1 MDQLNYETIKNYQ
14 SFTSIHEMDQ
24 AVRGFLYTFKSTL
37 SQGTLKVLRFLW
49 RYSVKVVGVSFA
61 KYDTIATG
69 VNVSRRTVIRAVKVL
84 AELNFI
90 KKIPTA
96 RMSGKQ
102 GVNLYVIQPF
112 EQIDSILQPVSPQD
126 VTADVTPIKAEN
138 KQRSLCE
145 NKKQNRIDVKESLN
159 NQQSIELTN
168 SQHIQ
173 TAEKLATNL
182 PIESHAPAHQ
192 DQKALRSQTAWH
204 ELDTSFLP
212 NYVHK
217 DFIHAAQPFFS
228 IDVIYKL
235 WTKIHLAYKKMNLS
249 ITLDDVMEVIIAD
262 FKQTIFK
269 YKNGQ
274 IHTTFEGYFYTVVYS
289 RLWHLN
295 KTEHIHHLYDQLL
308 K

>member
-1 MDQLNYETIKNYQ
+1 MDRLNYETIKNYQ
-14 SFTSIHEMDQ
+14 SFTSIDEMDQ
-24 AVRGFLYTFKSTL
+24 AVRGFLYKFKSTL
-37 SQGTLKVLRFLW
+37 SEGTLKVLRFLW

-61 KYDTIATG
+61 KYDTIAAE
-69 VNVSRRTVIRAVKVL
+69 VNVSRRTVMRAIKVL

-96 RMSGKQ
+96 RMNGKQ

-112 EQIDSILQPVSPQD
+112 EQINSILQPMSPQD
-126 VTADVTPIKAEN
+126 VMADVTPNKAEN

-145 NKKQNRIDVKESLN
+145 NNKQNRMNVKGSHN
-159 NQQSIELTN
+159 NQQTD
-168 SQHIQ
+168 SQNNH
-173 TAEKLATNL
+173 TAENLATNL
-182 PIESHAPAHQ
+182 PIESHAHSHQ
-192 DQKALRSQTAWH
+192 DQKPLRSQTVWH

-212 NYVHK
+212 SYVHK
-217 DFIHAAQPFFS
+217 DFINAAKPFFS

-235 WTKIHLAYKKMNLS
+235 WTKIHLAYKKLNLS
-249 ITLDDVMEVIIAD
+249 VTLDDIMEVIIAD

-269 YKNGQ
+269 YKSGK

-289 RLWHLN
+289 RLWHMN
-295 KTEHIHHLYDQLL
+295 KTEHMHHFYDHLL